1 MPSRKQKSH
10 SDESSQSN
18 AQILYIILTIGLW
31 IGIFRTN
38 SIATNA
44 LKDRD
49 IVTMVDNIKSLKM
62 MICAIY
68 ILYLLNYFYSV
79 YMPVSSA
86 LTGNNQFATFGLI
99 LSTLLC
105 CAIYYLFTSCTDQD
119 CNLKEAEQYLNRIY
133 MLMIVLV
140 IVQSGTCIVNMMM
153 HKRKP
158 EQNLNLTAQ
167 IMELLN
173 SP

>member
-1 MPSRKQKSH
+1 MPRKQVQS
-10 SDESSQSN
+10 SEESSTN
-18 AQILYIILTIGLW
+18 YVQILYIILTIGLW

-38 SIATNA
+38 ASAFES
-44 LKDRD
+44 LKSRD
-49 IVTMVDNIKSLKM
+49 IPTMVKDIQSLKM

-68 ILYLLNYFYSV
+68 FLYLMSYFYTV

-86 LTGNNQFATFGLI
+86 LNGSSNFASVGLI
-99 LSTLLC
+99 LSTMMC
-105 CAIYYLFTSCTDQD
+105 CAIYYLYGACTDKD

-140 IVQSGTCIVNMMM
+140 VVQAGTCVANYAM
-153 HKRKP
+153 HRNKP
-158 EQNLNLTAQ
+158 EHGLNLTAQ